1 MHTVRLNNGIEM
13 PLLGFGVFQMT
24 DAAECER
31 AVIEAIDTGYRLI
44 DTAAS
49 YQNETQVGNGIRQSG
64 IRRCEL
70 FVTTKLWLQ
79 DASYEGAKAQFE
91 RSLNRLQL
99 DYVDL
104 YLIHQPYG
112 DVHGAWRA
120 MEELQQA
127 GKIRAIGVSNFQPD
141 RLADLMAFNKVVPA
155 VNQIEVNP
163 FNQQLHA
170 APWMQSR
177 QIQPQAWAPFA
188 EGRNGLFQHPVL
200 TAIGAKRGKSV
211 GQVVLRWI
219 FQRGIASL
227 AKSVRKE
234 RMEENLDILDFE
246 LSQDEMVQIAALDTA
261 TSAFFSHRDPAM
273 VEWLTQRKLD
283 V

>member
-1 MHTVRLNNGIEM
+1 MQKVKLNNGIEM

-31 AVIEAIDTGYRLI
+31 AVIDAINTGYRLI

-49 YQNETQVGNGIRQSG
+49 YQNETQVGNALKQSG
-64 IRRCEL
+64 IARNEL

-79 DASYEGAKAQFE
+79 DTSYEGAKAQFE

-127 GKIRAIGVSNFQPD
+127 GKIRAIGVSNFHPD
-141 RLADLMAFNKVVPA
+141 RLADLIAFNNVVPA
-155 VNQIEVNP
+155 VNQVEVNP

-170 APWMQSR
+170 VSVDAKPWYSAR
-177 QIQPQAWAPFA
+177 SLGTVC
-188 EGRNGLFQHPVL
+188 GREKWSVPASCSHGNWREVWQ
-200 TAIGAKRGKSV
+200 KRRPGCS
-211 GQVVLRWI
+211 
-219 FQRGIASL
+219 
-227 AKSVRKE
+227 
-234 RMEENLDILDFE
+234 
-246 LSQDEMVQIAALDTA
+246 ALDLPTRHCFA
-261 TSAFFSHRDPAM
+261 CKIS
-273 VEWLTQRKLD
+273 TQRTHGREHQHSRF
-283 V
+283 

>member
-1 MHTVRLNNGIEM
+1 MHTIRLNNGIEM

-64 IRRCEL
+64 IVRNEL

-234 RMEENLDILDFE
+234 RMKENLDILDFE
-246 LSQDEMVQIAALDTA
+246 LSQEEMVQIAALDTA